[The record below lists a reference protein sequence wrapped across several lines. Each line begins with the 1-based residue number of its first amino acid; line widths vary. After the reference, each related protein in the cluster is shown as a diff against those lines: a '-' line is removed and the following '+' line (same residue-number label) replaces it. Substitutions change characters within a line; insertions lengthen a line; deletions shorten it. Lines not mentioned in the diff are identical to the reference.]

1 VRQPSREAGIELSG
15 WWIPRA
21 GSAKAIVMVH
31 GRGWNRTTEFYN
43 HFLDVGT
50 ALNTF
55 GGRGFN
61 ILMIDMRAHG

>member
-1 VRQPSREAGIELSG
+1 VVDLAGGKRQSNR
-15 WWIPRA
+15 
-21 GSAKAIVMVH
+21 H

-43 HFLDVGT
+43 HFLDLGA